1 MQKNMGKFRSAD
13 SILVGKHEG
22 DAVADG
28 RTTLRQI
35 LGEENARSRAGFITS
50 RTGTDSERS

>member
-1 MQKNMGKFRSAD
+1 MGKFRSAD